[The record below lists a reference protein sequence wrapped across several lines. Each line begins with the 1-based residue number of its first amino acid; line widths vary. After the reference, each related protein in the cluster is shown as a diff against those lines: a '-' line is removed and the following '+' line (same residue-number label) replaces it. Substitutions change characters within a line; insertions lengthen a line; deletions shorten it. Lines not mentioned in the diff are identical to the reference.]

1 MLKTKLKILL
11 KLSLIIA
18 FLAITPFFTGFCELF
33 SQNKTSVLESILHPV
48 IDLDS
53 ISIKEQ
59 LALLPDFKQAVE
71 RIDQVV
77 VNEPFVPKFEKED
90 KPEKKSVYIY
100 NTHQSETYSDGTT
113 TYEIG
118 MELAKMLEEQG
129 FYVVFQTGNFLREAE
144 EEGLKYNQLYTI
156 SRRHINDTF
165 AEHGGFDLVIDL
177 HRDSAP
183 RSASVLE
190 KDGVTYAKMMF
201 VVGMKSS
208 NAAYIMERSKQLTDK
223 INQQCPGIMR
233 SVFERQ
239 SVYNQDMSD
248 TMVLLELGTDQNS
261 TEEVRR
267 SLDVLVQV
275 LSEGGIE

>member
-1 MLKTKLKILL
+1 MKTKLKITLKCLL
-11 KLSLIIA
+11 ILA
-18 FLAITPFFTGFCELF
+18 FLVMTSFFSGFRDLL

-48 IDLDS
+48 IDLDR

-71 RIDQVV
+71 RIDEVV
-77 VNEPFVPKFEKED
+77 VNEPFVPKFEKEE

-118 MELAKMLEEQG
+118 MELAKMLEEEG
-129 FYVVFQTGNFLREAE
+129 YYVYFQTGNFLREAE

-183 RSASVLE
+183 RSASILE
-190 KDGVTYAKMMF
+190 SDGVTYAKMMF

-208 NAAYIMERSKQLTDK
+208 NAAHVMEHSRQLTDK
-223 INQQCPGIMR
+223 INQVMPGIMR
-233 SVFERQ
+233 SVFQRQ
-239 SVYNQDMSD
+239 SVYNQDMAKN
-248 TMVLLELGTDQNS
+248 MVLMELGTDQNS
-261 TEEVRR
+261 TEEVRH
-267 SLDVLVQV
+267 SLRILVEA
-275 LSEGGIE
+275 LTNGGIE